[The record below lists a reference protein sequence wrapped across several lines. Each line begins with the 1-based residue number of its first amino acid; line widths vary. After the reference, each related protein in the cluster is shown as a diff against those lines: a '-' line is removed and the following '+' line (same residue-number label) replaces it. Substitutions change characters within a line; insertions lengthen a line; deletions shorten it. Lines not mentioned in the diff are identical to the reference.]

1 MALKLSTKIVL
12 CFSCIGLLFIG
23 SSWLNYESRREVI
36 SGLNTINESSTP
48 IVKLSSNV
56 TDSVTSAEILLLKLL
71 NTTTPTEHSELLSH
85 IDQNKSKALTTLAEL
100 KAAASGVDSSLQDE
114 ILPNIDSLDLA
125 MTHMFELTEKIE
137 KHQHSFIDLSMQAK
151 SISDKLTQLRDE
163 VLPLLANILLQVE
176 KDNVISVINE
186 TNASISSGMLVIE
199 ELVNTRN
206 INELKSNREHFVD
219 WQNMHSNLLPKLIFS
234 SNEDYFKNF
243 VSELSLLTLSI
254 LDAVEGD
261 TGLIAIQNERLALAE
276 QSRIDTLEL
285 ETKIQEVKI
294 ATQGLLD
301 TAFRINTNL
310 SVSLGEDAVNQNR
323 NSVMIGI
330 VILSMILILSI
341 WISRFLK
348 TSIRQLMKELNDLSQ
363 GYLNRVQATNKT
375 DEFGELNRY
384 MVMVI
389 NNLRQTVLNIDD
401 SSQFVEK
408 SVSSVVDSSQSTLEI
423 VQQQKSEIDLVSAA
437 LVEMTATANEVAT
450 HTEKTHREV
459 LSAAE
464 LAKEGR
470 TCVQAS
476 YQSIEKI
483 SEQTGQAIKVIENLD
498 SSVTSIEDIIS
509 AITDIAD
516 QTNLLALNAAIEAA
530 RAGEQGRGFAVV
542 ADEVRTLATKTQES
556 TLEIQEKISSMV
568 IDSKRAV
575 NVINQSEEKVAL
587 SLEQARISDG
597 TIAKFEE
604 KMSEVRELSYLIA
617 TAAEEQAQTTAE
629 LEGNL
634 TRISNLTDETNQKAE
649 SAKDVAVS
657 QVKVVNSLKEN
668 VSKFVIDEV

>member
-1 MALKLSTKIVL
+1 MTLKLSTKIVL

-23 SSWLNYESRREVI
+23 SSWLNYKSRLKVI
-36 SGLNTINESSTP
+36 SGLDTINESSTP

-56 TDSVTSAEILLLKLL
+56 TESVTSAEILLLKLL
-71 NTTTPTEHSELLSH
+71 NTTTPAEHTEQLSQ
-85 IDQNKSKALTTLAEL
+85 INQNKSKALTTLAEL
-100 KAAASGVDSSLQDE
+100 KTAASSVDSNLQNE
-114 ILPNIDSLDLA
+114 ILPDIDSLDLA
-125 MTHMFELTEKIE
+125 ITQMFELTGKIE
-137 KHQHSFIDLSMQAK
+137 QHQHSFIDLSIQAK
-151 SISDKLTQLRDE
+151 SISDELTQLRDE

-176 KDNVISVINE
+176 EDNVISVINE

-199 ELVNTRN
+199 QLVNTKN
-206 INELKSNREHFVD
+206 ISELKSNQEHFVD

-234 SNEDYFKNF
+234 SNEDYFQNF

-285 ETKIQEVKI
+285 EKKIREAET

-310 SVSLGEDAVNQNR
+310 SVSLGKDAVDQNR
-323 NSVMIGI
+323 NNVMIGI

-384 MVMVI
+384 MVMVVD
-389 NNLRQTVLNIDD
+389 NLRQTVLNIDR
-401 SSQFVEK
+401 SSKFVDE
-408 SVSSVVDSSQSTLEI
+408 SVQSVVGSSQSTLDI

-437 LVEMTATANEVAT
+437 LVEMTATANEVAS
-450 HTEKTHREV
+450 HTEKTHTEV
-459 LSAAE
+459 LAAAE
-464 LAKEGR
+464 LSKEGR
-470 TCVQAS
+470 DCVQAS
-476 YQSIEKI
+476 NQSITQI
-483 SEQTGQAIKVIENLD
+483 SEQTSQAIQVIQNLD
-498 SSVTSIEDIIS
+498 SSVTSIESIID

-556 TLEIQEKISSMV
+556 TLEIQEKISAIV
-568 IDSKRAV
+568 ADSKHAV
-575 NVINQSEEKVAL
+575 KVMSQSEEKVSQ
-587 SLEQARISDG
+587 SLEQANISND
-597 TIAKFEE
+597 IILKVEN
-604 KMSEVRELSYLIA
+604 KMNDIRELSYLIA
-617 TAAEEQAQTTAE
+617 TAAEEQAQTTSE

>member
-23 SSWLNYESRREVI
+23 SSWLNYESRLKVI
-36 SGLNTINESSTP
+36 SGLDTINESSTP

-56 TDSVTSAEILLLKLL
+56 TESVTSAEILLLKLL
-71 NTTTPTEHSELLSH
+71 NTTTPAEHSELLSH
-85 IDQNKSKALTTLAEL
+85 INQNKSKALTTLAEL
-100 KAAASGVDSSLQDE
+100 KAAASGVDRNLQDE
-114 ILPNIDSLDLA
+114 ILPDIDSLDLA
-125 MTHMFELTEKIE
+125 ITQMFELTGKIE
-137 KHQHSFIDLSMQAK
+137 KHQHSFIDLSIQAK
-151 SISDKLTQLRDE
+151 SISDELTQLRDE

-176 KDNVISVINE
+176 EDNVISVINE

-199 ELVNTRN
+199 QLVNTRN
-206 INELKSNREHFVD
+206 ISELKSNQEHFVD

-261 TGLIAIQNERLALAE
+261 TGLLAIQNERLALAE

-285 ETKIQEVKI
+285 EKKIREAET

-310 SVSLGEDAVNQNR
+310 SVSLGKDAVDQNR
-323 NSVMIGI
+323 NNVMIGI
-330 VILSMILILSI
+330 IILSMILILSI

-384 MVMVI
+384 MVMVV

-401 SSQFVEK
+401 SSRFVEK
-408 SVSSVVDSSQSTLEI
+408 SVSSVVESSQSTLEI

-437 LVEMTATANEVAT
+437 LVEMSATANEVAT

-483 SEQTGQAIKVIENLD
+483 SEQTGQAIEVIKNLD
-498 SSVTSIEDIIS
+498 SSVTSIEDIIG

-568 IDSKRAV
+568 ADSKRAV
-575 NVINQSEEKVAL
+575 DVMNQSEEKVTL
-587 SLEQARISDG
+587 SLEQARISDD
-597 TIAKFEE
+597 TIAQFEE
-604 KMSEVRELSYLIA
+604 KMNEVRELSYLIA

>member
-23 SSWLNYESRREVI
+23 SSWLNYESRLKVI
-36 SGLNTINESSTP
+36 SGLDTINESSTP
-48 IVKLSSNV
+48 VVKLASNV

-71 NTTTPTEHSELLSH
+71 NTTTPAEHSELLSH
-85 IDQNKSKALTTLAEL
+85 INQNKSKALTTLAEL
-100 KAAASGVDSSLQDE
+100 KTAASGVDRNLQDE
-114 ILPNIDSLDLA
+114 ILPDIDSLDLA
-125 MTHMFELTEKIE
+125 ITQMFELTGKIE
-137 KHQHSFIDLSMQAK
+137 KHQHSFIDLSIQAK
-151 SISDKLTQLRDE
+151 SISDELTQLRDE

-176 KDNVISVINE
+176 EDNVISVINE

-199 ELVNTRN
+199 QLVNTRN
-206 INELKSNREHFVD
+206 ISELKSNQEHFVD

-261 TGLIAIQNERLALAE
+261 TGLLSIQNERLALAE

-285 ETKIQEVKI
+285 EKKIREAET

-310 SVSLGEDAVNQNR
+310 SVSLGKDAVDQNR
-323 NSVMIGI
+323 NNVMIGI

-384 MVMVI
+384 MVMVV

-401 SSQFVEK
+401 SSRFVEK
-408 SVSSVVDSSQSTLEI
+408 SVSSVVESSQSTLEI

-437 LVEMTATANEVAT
+437 LVEMSATANEVAT

-470 TCVQAS
+470 ACVQAS

-483 SEQTGQAIKVIENLD
+483 SEQTGQAIEVIKNLD
-498 SSVTSIEDIIS
+498 SSVTSIEDIIG

-568 IDSKRAV
+568 ADSKRAV
-575 NVINQSEEKVAL
+575 DVMNQSEEKVTL

-597 TIAKFEE
+597 TIAQFEE
-604 KMSEVRELSYLIA
+604 KMNEVRELSYLIA